1 MDFDR
6 EPTYCN
12 DEKYIKTKI
21 KTYIDS
27 VTTNFCNK
35 NGSKKIPEE
44 KILHKCLNFRFCSF
58 YIWKASSPNIFR
70 RM

>member
-6 EPTYCN
+6 EPIYCN

-35 NGSKKIPEE
+35 NGCKKIPEE
-44 KILHKCLNFRFCSF
+44 KIPHKCLNLRFCSF
-58 YIWKASSPNIFR
+58 SIWKASSPNIFR